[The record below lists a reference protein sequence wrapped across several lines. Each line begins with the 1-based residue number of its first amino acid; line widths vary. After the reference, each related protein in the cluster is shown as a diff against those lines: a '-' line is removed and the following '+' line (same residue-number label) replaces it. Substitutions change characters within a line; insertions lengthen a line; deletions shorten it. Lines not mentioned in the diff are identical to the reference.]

1 MASDKDI
8 KINIK
13 TSADTKG
20 AKDAK
25 NAIDE
30 NKKALQEWQAE
41 LNKSRKD
48 KGGSSGL
55 AVDPTEIN
63 QAKAAADQMGDA
75 VQNSAVAAAG
85 SIEALEN
92 ELKQLESQLRKIP
105 VGSAAFI
112 DMAKKVDLAKQSL
125 NTART
130 TALVTYSRELQ
141 NVQNNGRRMGNVMQ
155 NTGYQVADV
164 AVQLEMGTSAARA
177 FTQQGSQLLAV
188 LGPWGAV
195 AGAALAIGGAIFSA
209 TNKTKGQKEAVDS
222 LEETYR
228 NLIQAEKDAATALNI
243 ESIQKGTKA
252 YEARKDQIQGI
263 LGFLSRQIAFEKQLL
278 DIETGRQDAEAA
290 FAIKQ
295 IEGSDMDEESKLLN
309 ISKIRKDSAEKKRQ
323 ADLADIEM
331 ENKKATLARIAAV
344 AEMEKA
350 DQTVERQ
357 AVIANDAQK
366 RNDLALNELKTLK
379 ERSSVIDAEI
389 EKIKP
394 TLWSLEGSPLLLATK
409 EEEKDSPY
417 FKEKGKMDVLEAD
430 KKILPELI
438 AKIQKELKDVLSDAS
453 KTATDALIKS
463 EEDLAKAREAAAKA
477 AQEEAYALALAESK
491 KKTIDSQ
498 KDISLGL
505 ADIDL
510 RVGTK
515 KAQEQSAKE
524 AREKQIQQAE
534 AELTRQQS
542 LIPGSQLRAS
552 SQLKNAG
559 LSVQNPNAQALR
571 ETLLGASE
579 TLSKGADEK
588 ELLKLAND
596 FKALTVNMSGTKIEF
611 LKQIIA
617 AQNTAVQEINN
628 LKGQVK
634 NLRDNK

>member
-13 TSADTKG
+13 TYADTKG

-41 LNKSRKD
+41 LNKSIKD

-55 AVDPTEIN
+55 AVDPTEMN

-92 ELKQLESQLRKIP
+92 ELKKLESQLRKIP

-155 NTGYQVADV
+155 NAGYQVADV

-177 FTQQGSQLLAV
+177 FTQQGSQLLGV

-195 AGAALAIGGAIFSA
+195 AGAALAIGGAVFSA
-209 TNKTKGQKEAVDS
+209 TQETKDQKEAVDS

-228 NLIQAEKDAATALNI
+228 RLIQAEKDAATALNI

-357 AVIANDAQK
+357 GGIANDAQK
-366 RNDLALNELKTLK
+366 RNDLASDKLNRLKD
-379 ERSSVIDAEI
+379 RSAVIDEEIANQEKKVAPQKVAKYLGFPNTHAEEKATLEALKNEKKYIPKVIAEI
-389 EKIKP
+389 E
-394 TLWSLEGSPLLLATK
+394 E
-409 EEEKDSPY
+409 D
-417 FKEKGKMDVLEAD
+417 
-430 KKILPELI
+430 
-438 AKIQKELKDVLSDAS
+438 LKNAS
-453 KTATDALIKS
+453 SESATDALIKA

-491 KKTIDSQ
+491 KKTINSQ
-498 KDISLGL
+498 KDISLGG

-534 AELTRQQS
+534 AELNRQQS

-559 LSVQNPNAQALR
+559 LGVQNPNAQALR
-571 ETLLGASE
+571 DTLLGASE

-596 FKALTVNMSGTKIEF
+596 FKSLTVNMSGTKIEF

>member
-1 MASDKDI
+1 MASDKEI

-41 LNKSRKD
+41 LNKSIKD
-48 KGGSSGL
+48 KGGSSGF
-55 AVDPTEIN
+55 AVDPTEMN

-75 VQNSAVAAAG
+75 VQNSAVAAAK

-112 DMAKKVDLAKQSL
+112 DMAKKVDIAKQSL

-141 NVQNNGRRMGNVMQ
+141 NVQKNGQRMGNVIQ
-155 NTGYQVADV
+155 NAGYQVADV

-177 FTQQGSQLLAV
+177 FTQQGSQLLGV

-195 AGAALAIGGAIFSA
+195 AGAALAIGGAVFSA
-209 TNKTKGQKEAVDS
+209 TQETKDQKEAVDS

-228 NLIQAEKDAATALNI
+228 RLIQAEKDAATALNI

-357 AVIANDAQK
+357 GGIANDAQK
-366 RNDLALNELKTLK
+366 RNDLASDKLNRLKD
-379 ERSSVIDAEI
+379 RSAVIDEEI
-389 EKIKP
+389 ANQEKKVAP
-394 TLWSLEGSPLLLATK
+394 QKVAKYLGFPNTHA
-409 EEEKDSPY
+409 EEKAT
-417 FKEKGKMDVLEAD
+417 LEALKNE
-430 KKILPELI
+430 KKYIPKVI
-438 AKIQKELKDVLSDAS
+438 AETEEDLKNAS
-453 KTATDALIKS
+453 SESATDALIKA

-491 KKTIDSQ
+491 KKTINSQ
-498 KDISLGL
+498 KDISLGG

-534 AELTRQQS
+534 AELNRQQS
-542 LIPGSQLRAS
+542 LIPGSQLQAS

-596 FKALTVNMSGTKIEF
+596 FKALTVNMSGTNIEF